1 MSLED
6 LNLEGKNVQIEEKG
20 DSITVSVFVKGNN
33 SSTIK
38 GESLS
43 KEEIVAL
50 RNKFLAEFDGDMKDE
65 DQAINFAARLMDNEQ
80 YNQAIAYFSAI
91 AIQYPH
97 EQGLCECQI
106 GAAYYFLGDY
116 EQAIEYYLAAREH
129 GMNEDMMDDNI
140 WEACET
146 IFQKTN
152 DLSAIE
158 QYLKLCP
165 EGKYIEDA
173 KILLG

>member
-1 MSLED
+1 
-6 LNLEGKNVQIEEKG
+6 
-20 DSITVSVFVKGNN
+20 
-33 SSTIK
+33 
-38 GESLS
+38 
-43 KEEIVAL
+43 
-50 RNKFLAEFDGDMKDE
+50 MKDE

-80 YNQAIAYFSAI
+80 YNEAIAYFSAI

-129 GMNEDMMDDNI
+129 GEDMMDDNI

-146 IFQKTN
+146 IFQKTDN
-152 DLSAIE
+152 LTAIE
-158 QYLKLCP
+158 QYLKHCP
-165 EGKYIEDA
+165 EGKYREDA
-173 KILLG
+173 KILGSEH